1 MKAYSDDLRQR
12 VAAACAVPG
21 RSLAQVA
28 AQFAVSLS
36 FVEKLRRRQ
45 RTSNSIAALPH
56 RGGPAPRLT
65 EAGRALL
72 LTCVAAQPDATL
84 DELRQHLVVAG
95 GPTLGR
101 TALWSA
107 LQALDW
113 RRKKRVSTPPSAI
126 PTA

>member
-12 VAAACAVPG
+12 VAACAVPG

-45 RTSNSIAALPH
+45 RTSGSVAALPH

-65 EAGRALL
+65 DAGRATL

-113 RRKKRVSTPPSAI
+113 RRKKRVSTPPSAT
-126 PTA
+126 PNA

>member
-21 RSLAQVA
+21 RSLPQVA

-45 RTSNSIAALPH
+45 RTHNSVAALPH

-65 EAGRALL
+65 EAGRATLV
-72 LTCVAAQPDATL
+72 TCVAAQPDATL
-84 DELRQHLVVAG
+84 DELRHHLVVAG
-95 GPTLGR
+95 GPEVGR
-101 TALWSA
+101 TALWNA

-113 RRKKRVSTPPSAI
+113 RRKKRVSTLPNATLSA
-126 PTA
+126 

>member
-12 VAAACAVPG
+12 VAAACAAPG
-21 RSLAQVA
+21 RSLPQVA
-28 AQFAVSLS
+28 AQFAVSFC

-45 RTSNSIAALPH
+45 RTSGSVAALPH

-65 EAGRALL
+65 EVGRATLL
-72 LTCVAAQPDATL
+72 SCVAAQPDATL
-84 DELRQHLVVAG
+84 DELRQHVVAAG

-107 LQALDW
+107 LQALNW
-113 RRKKRVSTPPSAI
+113 RRKKRVSMPPSAT
-126 PTA
+126 PSA